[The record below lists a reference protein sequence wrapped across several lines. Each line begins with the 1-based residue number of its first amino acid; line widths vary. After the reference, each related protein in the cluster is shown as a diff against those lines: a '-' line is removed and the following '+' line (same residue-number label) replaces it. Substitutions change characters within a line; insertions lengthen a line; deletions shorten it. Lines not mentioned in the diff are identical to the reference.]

1 MTLGRQRVT
10 FASPSAAMTAGIA
23 YLPEDRHQEGLVLDF
38 SIAQNVTLPI
48 LPRLFPRFLVNGA
61 TERAVADDYTEQFN
75 VKMTGVEQMVGALSG
90 GNQQKVVLAKWLAS
104 KPRLLILDEPTRGID
119 IGAKVEVHRIISELA
134 ASGLGII
141 LISSD
146 LPEVIA
152 MSDRILVLHE
162 GRVTA
167 EIAARRATEERVMFA
182 ATGNLSD
189 ETDDAARARRPPM
202 SETGATATLGC
213 PRDRGAWLGVIA
225 RQRELSLVA
234 IMVVLGALVSI
245 AAPQFLTVD
254 NISQV
259 AVLAS
264 IVAVAAVGEALV
276 VITRNVDLSV
286 EAMMG
291 LVAYCV
297 ASSLEQ
303 QLFGAPGAIL
313 FGIGIGLLLG
323 MVNGFIV
330 TVLRVPAIVA
340 TLGTLSIFRGIDYLI
355 AGSHQVPLAGLPPGF
370 TDAAHDDILG
380 IPIFVVVAVVVVV
393 IGSVA
398 PPLDPLRPPALRGRQ
413 QSRGRRD
420 PRHPVTARRL
430 RGLLAVRVA
439 GRHRRGHV
447 RHRVRDDQRDV
458 GAGGYTLQVIAA
470 VVVGGVGIFGGTGT
484 LAGAALGALFLGFIA
499 NALILI
505 GLSQFWLQAIYGLV
519 ILVAVSAD
527 AVILRRLQR
536 AASLNRS
543 R

>member
-1 MTLGRQRVT
+1 MTD
-10 FASPSAAMTAGIA
+10 ASVVV
-23 YLPEDRHQEGLVLDF
+23 GLE
-38 SIAQNVTLPI
+38 AP
-48 LPRLFPRFLVNGA
+48 G
-61 TERAVADDYTEQFN
+61 
-75 VKMTGVEQMVGALSG
+75 
-90 GNQQKVVLAKWLAS
+90 
-104 KPRLLILDEPTRGID
+104 
-119 IGAKVEVHRIISELA
+119 
-134 ASGLGII
+134 
-141 LISSD
+141 
-146 LPEVIA
+146 
-152 MSDRILVLHE
+152 
-162 GRVTA
+162 
-167 EIAARRATEERVMFA
+167 
-182 ATGNLSD
+182 
-189 ETDDAARARRPPM
+189 
-202 SETGATATLGC
+202 
-213 PRDRGAWLGVIA
+213 RGAWLGVVA
-225 RQRELSLVA
+225 RQRELTLVA

-254 NISQV
+254 NVSQV

-297 ASSLEQ
+297 AASLENHMVD
-303 QLFGAPGAIL
+303 APGAIL
-313 FGIGIGLLLG
+313 FGIGIGLVLG
-323 MVNGFIV
+323 MINGFIV

-340 TLGTLSIFRGIDYLI
+340 TLGTLSIFRGVDYLI
-355 AGSHQVPLAGLPPGF
+355 AGSHQVPRTGLGPGF

-380 IPIFVVVAVVVVV
+380 IPIFVLIAV
-393 IGSVA
+393 IGSVV
-398 PPLDPLRPPALRGRQ
+398 LRWTRFGRQ
-413 QSRGRRD
+413 LYAVGSNPEAAAILGIPSRL
-420 PRHPVTARRL
+420 VVFVAFAL
-430 RGLLAVRVA
+430 CGLLAGVA
-439 GRHRRGHV
+439 GVMYVIEFGTIN
-447 RHRVRDDQRDV
+447 
-458 GAGGYTLQVIAA
+458 GTSAGGYTLQVIAA